1 MNREQFAAY
10 ADVVVRVGANLQP
23 GQTLTVHSPVEAFEL
38 ARALMDAGWRAGAGN
53 VEVVYV
59 DDFDRYLL
67 AKHAPDELLDRSSV
81 VQRASAT
88 ASLEQR
94 GASVT
99 IFGDV
104 TPDYFREV
112 DEARLARTRPREVR
126 ELINRVLNE
135 QLEAWTVIGYPQ
147 RSWAERMF
155 GAPDVER
162 LWAEI
167 AKTCRLD
174 RPDPVAAWEEHLD
187 RLAERTQLLD
197 ERRFDRLRF
206 RGPGTDLEIGL
217 LERSRWIGGRTE
229 TAWGQPFCANLPT
242 EEVYTTPDRT
252 RAEGTLRATRP
263 VSYAEGILVEGVEL
277 RFQGGRV
284 VEARASSGEEFLHNH
299 LRTDE
304 GSDRLGEVALVADSP
319 IAASGLLWYH
329 TLFDENATS
338 HVAYGSAYTEPV
350 EGVEGLDEAA
360 QEALGINQSHV
371 HVDFAVGGPEVEVE
385 GIDARGESVPIL
397 AGDDWLLA

>member
-10 ADVVVRVGANLQP
+10 ADVVVRVGTNLQP
-23 GQTLTVHSPVEAFEL
+23 GQTLTVHSPVDAVEL
-38 ARALMDAGWRAGAGN
+38 ARALMDAAWRAGAGN

-59 DDFDRYLL
+59 DDFERYLL
-67 AKHAPDELLDRSSV
+67 AKYAPDELLDRSSV
-81 VQRASAT
+81 VQLASARASR
-88 ASLEQR
+88 EQR

-104 TPDYFREV
+104 TPAYFREV
-112 DEARLARTRPREVR
+112 DESRLARTRPREVR

-135 QLEAWTVIGYPQ
+135 QLEAWTVIGFPQ
-147 RSWAERMF
+147 QSWAERMF
-155 GAPDVER
+155 GTPDVER

-174 RPDPVAAWEEHLD
+174 RPDPVAAWNEHLD
-187 RLAERTQLLD
+187 RLEQRTRLLD
-197 ERRFDRLRF
+197 ERRFDRLHF
-206 RGPGTDLEIGL
+206 RGPGTDFEVGL
-217 LERSRWIGGRTE
+217 LEGSRWIGGRTD

-242 EEVYTTPDRT
+242 EEVFTTPDRA

-263 VSYAEGILVEGVEL
+263 VAYTEGILVEGIEL
-277 RFQGGRV
+277 RFRGGRV
-284 VEARASSGEEFLHNH
+284 VEARAASGEDFLRNH

-319 IAASGLLWYH
+319 IGASGLLWYH

-338 HVAYGSAYTEPV
+338 HVAYGAAYTSPV
-350 EGVEGLDEAA
+350 EGVEDLDEAA
-360 QEALGINQSHV
+360 QEARGINQSHV
-371 HVDFAVGGPEVEVE
+371 HVDFAVGSPEVEVD
-385 GIDARGESVPIL
+385 GIDARGERVPIL
-397 AGDDWLLA
+397 AGDDWLLS

>member
-1 MNREQFAAY
+1 MDREQFAAY
-10 ADVVVRVGANLQP
+10 ADVVVRIGANLQP
-23 GQTLTVHSPVEAFEL
+23 GQTLTVHSPVEAVEL
-38 ARALMDAGWRAGAGN
+38 ARALMDAAWRAGAGN

-59 DDFDRYLL
+59 DDFERYLL
-67 AKHAPDELLDRSSV
+67 ARHAPEELLDRSSV
-81 VQRASAT
+81 VQLASAR

-126 ELINRVLNE
+126 ELVNRLMNE
-135 QLEAWTVIGYPQ
+135 QLEAWTVIGFPQ

-155 GAPDVER
+155 GTPDADR
-162 LWAEI
+162 LWDEI

-174 RPDPVAAWEEHLD
+174 RPDPVAAWNEHLD
-187 RLAERTQLLD
+187 RLEERTRLLD
-197 ERRFDRLRF
+197 ERRFDRLHF
-206 RGPGTDLEIGL
+206 RGPGTDLEVGL
-217 LERSRWIGGRTE
+217 LAGSRWIGGRTK

-242 EEVYTTPDRT
+242 EEVFTTPDRT

-263 VSYAEGILVEGVEL
+263 VSYAEGILVDGVEL

-284 VEARASSGEEFLHNH
+284 VEARASSGEEFLRRH
-299 LRTDE
+299 LATDA

-319 IAASGLLWYH
+319 IGATGLLWYH

-338 HVAYGSAYTEPV
+338 HVAYGAAYTAPV
-350 EGVEGLDEAA
+350 EGVEELDEAA

-371 HVDFAVGGPEVEVE
+371 HVDFAVGGAGVEVD
-385 GIDARGESVPIL
+385 GIDARGERVPIL
-397 AGDDWLLA
+397 AGDDWLLG